1 MLAIRS
7 DWWPHSGL
15 SWRSP
20 ETTRVPAQ
28 PQQGTCPNAKYQ
40 ARLSWRTAETVSSV
54 SGLCHLQ
61 SWAFRDRRGSWCL
74 NGICKKTICTN
85 YATVAWSHLIEKK
98 IYLEKKASL
107 LPFTFCL
114 QIKNTSIYLLKHFHK
129 ILKQPLASIFL
140 LLHKKI
146 CNSIELQLESFYCI
160 YFHKIKSE
168 SALFYKSDCFCLLV
182 WFLSLMFI
190 LPVSTLQHWLLQLFF
205 PLDKTFF
212 QFTCL
217 EVGSVRVVLICVM
230 QRCAVFHSWVINFLN
245 ILSHLGGTGIYISIP
260 LYIYFI
266 FFSNV
271 LLLPLF
277 ISLQL
282 TWAHN

>member
-1 MLAIRS
+1 MA
-7 DWWPHSGL
+7 
-15 SWRSP
+15 
-20 ETTRVPAQ
+20 
-28 PQQGTCPNAKYQ
+28 
-40 ARLSWRTAETVSSV
+40 SV
-54 SGLCHLQ
+54 
-61 SWAFRDRRGSWCL
+61 
-74 NGICKKTICTN
+74 KKTICTN

-98 IYLEKKASL
+98 YIWKKKGSL

-146 CNSIELQLESFYCI
+146 CNSIQLQLESFYCI

-212 QFTCL
+212 QFTCS
-217 EVGSVRVVLICVM
+217 EVGSVRVVLISVM
-230 QRCAVFHSWVINFLN
+230 QRSAVFHSWVINFLN
-245 ILSHLGGTGIYISIP
+245 ILSYLGGTGIYISIP
-260 LYIYFI
+260 IYIYIYF
-266 FFSNV
+266 FSAMYCCCLC
-271 LLLPLF
+271 LLVCSLPEPTTNPKKQPLGVAPASHQPEGAEKEKSEPSTGKEQGRDCIASPRWAGFQAF
-277 ISLQL
+277 ISGR
-282 TWAHN
+282 